1 MKFWYFT
8 EGNKADSSYTDFTSM
23 NNEPVSSY
31 TDFTGYGSS
40 YSNRNSESFRN
51 GYNDYAAAGSSY
63 TDFTAASGGYT
74 DFTMAASSPVLN
86 RSVRKA
92 KVRNFKGSGR
102 KSGAGKVLAGF
113 FAVIAVLLAVA
124 LGAMY
129 YMTDNG
135 DGGSF
140 IKNIFV
146 NSGSNNPNNNAGAK
160 VIPLGHED
168 FPENTTKSKEEVKP
182 EPESGERDVY
192 DIADELLMSLKCD
205 NDVDTAREIFNWVH
219 SNIYYQHVSGSLTYE
234 EAAYM
239 GFMNRTGDCYVYFSC
254 AKMLLDRAR
263 IPNLMVKRYPVVRNG
278 HFWNLVQLNGEWYH
292 CDATVFKDHP
302 DLYFMLTDDE
312 IADKYHE
319 FDGSLYPERASG
331 SFYNQDFASGD
342 VYGSPDDVYAEPYE
356 DDDSYMVDWW

>member
-63 TDFTAASGGYT
+63 TDFT
-74 DFTMAASSPVLN
+74 MAASSPVLN

-92 KVRNFKGSGR
+92 KVRNFKGSGK
-102 KSGAGKVLAGF
+102 KSNAGKVLAGF

-135 DGGSF
+135 DGGNF

-146 NSGSNNPNNNAGAK
+146 NSGSNNPNNKAGAK
-160 VIPLGHED
+160 VIPLGHEG
-168 FPENTTKSKEEVKP
+168 FPENTTKSTEEVKP

-319 FDGSLYPERASG
+319 FDSSLYPERASG

-342 VYGSPDDVYAEPYE
+342 VYDSPDDVYAEPYE